1 MGIGTYIAIYFIVW
15 WTVIFAV
22 LPFGVRSQ
30 HEDGRVEDGTEPG
43 APQRPLL
50 IRKMLV
56 TTVIAALIVGSFAW
70 LVESGRL
77 TLDMFP
83 MPVKLY

>member
-1 MGIGTYIAIYFIVW
+1 MSLTTYIAIYFIVW

-30 HEDGRVEDGTEPG
+30 HEGGEVEEGTEPG

-50 IRKMLV
+50 IRKAIV
-56 TTVIAALIVGSFAW
+56 TTVVSAVIVGLFAW
-70 LVESGRL
+70 AVETDRL
-77 TLDMFP
+77 RLDMFP
-83 MPVKLY
+83 MPFKVE